1 MRLLTACL
9 LVGLLPSSVYCQL
22 SAQDSTL
29 HSFNNISD
37 KTLDKL
43 SDSYAKLNT
52 SVGEQSQKLLQGF
65 QSSEAKLSTQLQAKD
80 SNEARQLFAKSAS
93 FYQEIQARLQSPQS
107 DPLQSIKNYI
117 PGIDSMQT
125 TIQFLSK
132 SGLSTDKLQK
142 LQALSQQLKQLQG
155 SLANAGVIQQYITQR
170 EAFLQ
175 SKLSQYGGLTK
186 QLSGMSTRVFYYQ
199 QQLSQYK
206 DILNNRQQ
214 QEQLILTAVRQIP
227 AFQQFWQKNSMLSQL
242 FPQPANTG
250 TLLSGAGLQTSA
262 QVGKLI
268 QQRLGT
274 AKDDNGQ
281 GGGQFLQQQAAQAQ
295 DQVAQLKQKLDKLNL
310 PGGSSDMALPD
321 LTPNSQR
328 NKTFLKRLEFS
339 FNIQNTNATVF
350 LPTISTLGLNVGY
363 KLSDKA
369 TVGVGLSYLLGLG
382 NGLDQI
388 RLSNQGAGLRSFVD
402 IKVIKS
408 FWLTGGFEYNYME
421 QFTSIKIIRDL
432 SLWQRSALVGVM
444 KKFNV
449 GKRSGSIQVLYDML
463 AAQEMPQGQAFKVR
477 FGYSL

>member
-9 LVGLLPSSVYCQL
+9 LAGLLPSGAYCQL

-43 SDSYAKLNT
+43 GNSYAKLNT

-65 QSSEAKLSTQLQAKD
+65 QSSEAKLSTRLQAKD

-107 DPLQSIKNYI
+107 DPLQSMKNYV

-125 TIQFLSK
+125 AIQFLSK
-132 SGLSTDKLQK
+132 SGLSADKLQK

-155 SLANAGVIQQYITQR
+155 SLSNAGEIQQYITQR
-170 EAFLQ
+170 GAFLQ

-186 QLSGMSTRVFYYQ
+186 QLSGMNTKVFYYQ

-214 QEQLILTAVRQIP
+214 QEQLILAAVRQVP

-242 FPQPANTG
+242 FPQPGNTG
-250 TLLSGAGLQTSA
+250 TLLSGAGLQTST

-281 GGGQFLQQQAAQAQ
+281 GAQFLQQQASQAQ
-295 DQVAQLKQKLDKLNL
+295 GEVAQLKQKLDKLNL

-328 NKTFLKRLEFS
+328 TKTFLKRLEFS
-339 FNIQNTNATVF
+339 FNIQNTNATFF

-402 IKVIKS
+402 IKAFKS

-421 QFTSIKIIRDL
+421 QFTSIKVIRDL

-449 GKRSGSIQVLYDML
+449 GKRSGSVQVLYDML
-463 AAQEMPQGQAFKVR
+463 AAQEVPQGQVFKIR